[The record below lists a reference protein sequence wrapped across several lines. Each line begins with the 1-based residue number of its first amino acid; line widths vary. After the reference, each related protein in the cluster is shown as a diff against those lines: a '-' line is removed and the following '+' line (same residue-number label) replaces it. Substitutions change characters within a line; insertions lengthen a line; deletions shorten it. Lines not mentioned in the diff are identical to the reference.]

1 MQKNDLEKFIQD
13 NRDAFDDARPSLK
26 LWAEIEKELGQDED
40 LAPAANIHPLRSRR
54 PWYQI
59 AASVVILLSVGAFGG
74 AYLTQQNNQ
83 PTAQELI
90 EEFAPE
96 FGEMEVYYNQRIQ
109 ENYARL
115 TTYTQDPE
123 IDADLARV
131 DQAMQELR
139 SELENAPPG
148 REEQIVQQLIESYRL
163 KLDILERIL
172 EQIEANNNNITTPD
186 NNSNE
191 TSI

>member
-13 NRDAFDDARPSLK
+13 NRDAFDGARPSLK
-26 LWAEIEKELGQDED
+26 LWAEIEKELDQEDEEQS
-40 LAPAANIHPLRSRR
+40 PASNIHPLRGRR

-74 AYLTQQNNQ
+74 AYLTQQNSQ

-123 IDADLARV
+123 IDADLAQV
-131 DQAMQELR
+131 DQAMAELR
-139 SELENAPPG
+139 ADLENAPPG
-148 REEQIVQQLIESYRL
+148 REEQIVQQLIDSYRL

-172 EQIEANNNNITTPD
+172 EQIEANNNITTPD

>member
-1 MQKNDLEKFIQD
+1 MQKNDLEQFIQD

-26 LWAEIEKELGQDED
+26 LWAAIEKD
-40 LAPAANIHPLRSRR
+40 LEGEEAPAANIHPLRSRR

-74 AYLTQQNNQ
+74 AYLTKQSNQ
-83 PTAQELI
+83 PTAQDLI
-90 EEFAPE
+90 EQVAPE
-96 FGEMEVYYNQRIQ
+96 FGEMEVYYNQRIE

-123 IDADLARV
+123 IDADLAQV

-139 SELENAPPG
+139 QELENAPPG
-148 REEQIVQQLIESYRL
+148 REEQIVQQLIDSYRL
-163 KLDILERIL
+163 KLEILERIL